1 MSQGKTNLGHLGNS
15 YQFKLLYN
23 LIWFPKFSKHIL
35 PYLSSSYFEDFNYKK
50 LFVIIKNYHEKYSAI
65 PDKHKIEQLIQLNV
79 ELEMDQDMLTE
90 VLRRLVLYS
99 KALLEG
105 TVENDSQHIQD
116 VAEDFVQQQKLQQA
130 ANALQAAID
139 VGDKNKAKQAQ
150 EMIQDAFRATEKHNP
165 GVRMGKFNSSIV
177 QKQYFDAIPT
187 GIPQLDAV
195 IGGVPRGKVAM
206 FVAGQGVGKSSFL
219 TLIANNAYLAGKRI
233 LHIVFDE
240 NEVEEVERL
249 HTARWCGIE
258 TKHFPRYQDYVE
270 RKYKEVHEK
279 YQVGELIIER
289 LSSDGTTVYDLKTF
303 ILAKQQELGF
313 EFDMVVIDY
322 LEELSAIGSYK
333 NAWDAES
340 EVMRSI
346 KSLAVDMNIAVWTA
360 TQGTKGVNDER
371 WVMFKDIGGSVMK
384 IKKSQLIVSGGV
396 ALSQRKSSE
405 VNFSLLKCNY
415 APSGH
420 QWEGCYFKRSILDL
434 QFSEVTSYVDAET
447 LKQGYDEEDEQ
458 EMMMLLTDEERQ
470 RLPEIDKMLNE
481 DAEQAPEFVPLAPKK
496 KMVGVVREQYRESEE
511 IEAKAQKVDD
521 LKRLVDDVDLDD
533 I

>member
-23 LIWFPKFSKHIL
+23 LIWFPKFSKHII
-35 PYLSSSYFEDFNYKK
+35 PYLSASFFDDFNYKK
-50 LFVIIKNYHEKYSAI
+50 LFVIIKNYHEKYSSI

-90 VLRRLVLYS
+90 ILRRLVLFS
-99 KALLEG
+99 KALLDG

-130 ANALQAAID
+130 ATFLQNAID
-139 VGDKNKAKQAQ
+139 VGDTGKAKQAQ
-150 EMIQDAFRATEKHNP
+150 EMIQEAFRATEKHVP
-165 GVRMGKFNSSIV
+165 GVRMGKFNTSIV
-177 QKQYFDAIPT
+177 QKQYFDAVPT

-219 TLIANNAYLAGKRI
+219 TLIANNAYLAGKRVM
-233 LHIVFDE
+233 HIVFDE

-270 RKYKEVHEK
+270 RKYKEIHEK

-289 LSSDGTTVYDLKTF
+289 LSSDGTTVHDLKTF

-322 LEELSAIGSYK
+322 LEELSATGSYK

-346 KSLAVDMNIAVWTA
+346 KSLAVDMNIALWTA
-360 TQGTKGVNDER
+360 TQGTKNVNDEP

-396 ALSQRKSSE
+396 SLAQRKSSE

-415 APSGH
+415 AASGH
-420 QWEGCYFKRSILDL
+420 QWEGCHFKRSILDL
-434 QFSEVTSYVDAET
+434 QFSDVTSYVDAEEI
-447 LKQGYDEEDEQ
+447 KKGYDEEDEH
-458 EMMMLLTDEERQ
+458 EMMLLLTDEERN
-470 RLPEIDKMLNE
+470 RLPEIDKMLL
-481 DAEQAPEFVPLAPKK
+481 DDSKQAPEFVPLEPKK
-496 KMVGVVREQYRESEE
+496 KMVGVLREQYREKDQKV
-511 IEAKAQKVDD
+511 ADTQKVDD
-521 LKRLVDDVDLDD
+521 LKSLIFDTDLDD
-533 I
+533 L